1 MAPTASRAATAR
13 IGISPTERIV
23 SAVQPWW
30 RRGPVI
36 VSVAGLAIIVAAALV
51 FAGPSFFRSEE
62 MEGRE
67 ANIWLD
73 NLASRIELYRSTTGR
88 YPATLRD
95 LVGPYIRETEL
106 KDHWGNPYVYKV
118 PGTEGRPFD
127 LTTLGADGKPGGE
140 GRDRDRTWKA
150 R

>member
-1 MAPTASRAATAR
+1 MGIPEAAGVTR
-13 IGISPTERIV
+13 KRN
-23 SAVQPWW
+23 W
-30 RRGPVI
+30 
-36 VSVAGLAIIVAAALV
+36 LAIALV
-51 FAGPSFFRSEE
+51 LGLVVFIAIAIEFAGPKFFRSEE
-62 MEGRE
+62 VEGRE

-73 NLASRIELYRSTTGR
+73 NLANRVELYHSTTGR

-95 LVGPYIRETEL
+95 LMGPYIKESEL
-106 KDHWGNPYVYKV
+106 RDFWGNPYVYQV

-140 GRDRDRTWKA
+140 GRDRDRTWRA